1 MSDGE
6 GGAAE
11 LRGGPDPAI
20 DGGRAGPAVTMYTMR
35 QAFLEFLDAEYHL
48 VVRFMMRNGA
58 GLCEAEDATQEAF
71 TRGWQK
77 VARGQWPEVTHPRAW
92 IRTVALNHHR
102 KQRRDVAASGAPP
115 EIAEPGPGHAE
126 LTGQTL
132 DVVTALNLVDDEDAR
147 AVVALDLDDIPG
159 PDIAT
164 ALGLD
169 EQRVRDLRKKARRIL
184 KRHLLSADRTRPTGV
199 EGRERR

>member
-11 LRGGPDPAI
+11 LHGGPDPAI

-71 TRGWQK
+71 TRGWRK
-77 VARGQWPEVTHPRAW
+77 VARGQWPEGHPPPRLDPYGRAQP
-92 IRTVALNHHR
+92 LP
-102 KQRRDVAASGAPP
+102 Q
-115 EIAEPGPGHAE
+115 
-126 LTGQTL
+126 
-132 DVVTALNLVDDEDAR
+132 
-147 AVVALDLDDIPG
+147 
-159 PDIAT
+159 AT
-164 ALGLD
+164 AGRRGL
-169 EQRVRDLRKKARRIL
+169 R
-184 KRHLLSADRTRPTGV
+184 
-199 EGRERR
+199 